1 MSPLPSPAMPA
12 RPGLR
17 LEPVQ
22 SLPREPT
29 SYEHALA
36 DELEAIFGRG
46 VYDLPG
52 LVAALNE
59 TGVRPPDG
67 ADWTTGS
74 FTTEIERLG
83 TKETRA

>member
-1 MSPLPSPAMPA
+1 MS
-12 RPGLR
+12 LR

-22 SLPREPT
+22 SRHRDIT

-46 VYDLPG
+46 VHDLPG

-67 ADWTTGS
+67 TDWTTES
-74 FTTEIERLG
+74 FTTEIARLG
-83 TKETRA
+83 EAE

>member
-1 MSPLPSPAMPA
+1 MP
-12 RPGLR
+12 LR
-17 LEPVQ
+17 LDPVQ
-22 SLPREPT
+22 SRRRELT

-36 DELEAIFGRG
+36 DELEAIYGRG

-67 ADWTTGS
+67 ADWTAGT
-74 FTTEIERLG
+74 FTAEIARLG
-83 TKETRA
+83 EKE

>member
-1 MSPLPSPAMPA
+1 MPLHLDPT
-12 RPGLR
+12 
-17 LEPVQ
+17 Q
-22 SLPREPT
+22 SRHRELT

-36 DELEAIFGRG
+36 DELEGIYGRG

-67 ADWTTGS
+67 ADWTADT
-74 FTTEIERLG
+74 FTTEIARLG
-83 TKETRA
+83 EKE

>member
-1 MSPLPSPAMPA
+1 MAT
-12 RPGLR
+12 PGLR
-17 LEPVQ
+17 PVQ
-22 SLPREPT
+22 SRHRDIT

-46 VYDLPG
+46 THDLPG

-67 ADWTTGS
+67 ADWTTES
-74 FTTEIERLG
+74 FTAEMARLG
-83 TKETRA
+83 AKETRA

>member
-1 MSPLPSPAMPA
+1 MTP
-12 RPGLR
+12 RPQALR

-22 SLPREPT
+22 SRHRDIT

-46 VYDLPG
+46 IHDLSS

-74 FTTEIERLG
+74 FTTEIARLG
-83 TKETRA
+83 VKE

>member
-1 MSPLPSPAMPA
+1 MS
-12 RPGLR
+12 LR

-22 SLPREPT
+22 SRHRDIT

-67 ADWTTGS
+67 ADWTTES
-74 FTTEIERLG
+74 FTTEIARLG
-83 TKETRA
+83 EAE

>member
-1 MSPLPSPAMPA
+1 MAD
-12 RPGLR
+12 LR
-17 LEPVQ
+17 LEPTQ
-22 SLPREPT
+22 SLRRELT

-46 VYDLPG
+46 IHDLDG

-67 ADWTTGS
+67 TAWTTES
-74 FTTEIERLG
+74 FTAEIARLG
-83 TKETRA
+83 AKESSA

>member
-1 MSPLPSPAMPA
+1 MT
-12 RPGLR
+12 PGQETLRRETLR

-22 SLPREPT
+22 SLRRELT

-36 DELEAIFGRG
+36 DELEAVFGRG
-46 VYDLPG
+46 VHDLPG

-67 ADWTTGS
+67 ADWTTES
-74 FTTEIERLG
+74 FTAEIARLG
-83 TKETRA
+83 AKETSA